1 MPAHRFAGRIA
12 IVVAISGLVELQLE
26 QEIGARTEA
35 RRQVGERRPREPLA
49 ADLRRRAGRA
59 AAQHRRVAQAER
71 RHGAAPRLDAAA
83 LHHPEG
89 IDRGVSRYGRRHV
102 RLPSTR
108 QPAAGTRNLALSL
121 IQDKLPAARR
131 MAPATAVRRMPI
143 ACEASTALAL
153 LLPLYGEKSLPPT

>member
-1 MPAHRFAGRIA
+1 MPAHRFAGMIA
-12 IVVAISGLVELQLE
+12 MVVAISGLVELQLE

-71 RHGAAPRLDAAA
+71 RHDAAPRLDAEA
-83 LHHPEG
+83 LHHPECV
-89 IDRGVSRYGRRHV
+89 DRGVFRYGRRHV

-108 QPAAGTRNLALSL
+108 QPAAETKKAAASL
-121 IQDKLPAARR
+121 IWDKLSASRR
-131 MAPATAVRRMPI
+131 MAAATAVRRMPI
-143 ACEASTALAL
+143 ACEASTASAL
-153 LLPLYGEKSLPPT
+153 LLP